1 MSRCVQHVRKVT
13 PDSALILP
21 VLSGEHSVFI
31 IVMVSCDDNNTES
44 PSKKQHKYQIFFENM
59 FHSLI

>member
-13 PDSALILP
+13 PDSDLILP

-44 PSKKQHKYQIFFENM
+44 PSKNNTNIRD
-59 FHSLI
+59 SLKIGFTL